1 MEQTKKSDFIV
12 LSLNDILESIGEKE
26 FIKLIS
32 DFSCPLDDDI
42 EKFLHQKA
50 VPFQRA
56 DYYSSRTY
64 LVGFFESDK
73 FYLCGYFS
81 LSNNPFIIS
90 DELSNSKRKSITEGR
105 TNKSAISA
113 VLIGQLGKNYTNG
126 LNCTIN
132 GEDLLSCALDTIE
145 TVYQAI
151 GVELV
156 YLECK
161 DIPKVRQFYESNGF
175 DLYIDARGEPIKTG
189 NNSQYLCYV
198 AKYKNLKVVK

>member
-81 LSNNPFIIS
+81 LANNPFIIS